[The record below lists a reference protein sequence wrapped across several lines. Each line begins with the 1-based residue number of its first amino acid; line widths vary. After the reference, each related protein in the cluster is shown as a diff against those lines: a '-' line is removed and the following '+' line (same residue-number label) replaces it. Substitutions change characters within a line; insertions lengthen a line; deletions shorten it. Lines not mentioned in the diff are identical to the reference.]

1 MATSTIHQT
10 QITNDLTGLNTEE
23 LNNLLVQLYKA
34 QQPQQYPN
42 HQNQHQNLSQHPQ
55 SPQSPQSPQQ
65 HIQKQSSTPPKASSV
80 AQSTSSLNNIGLEVV
95 DNKTV
100 STNNHTNTHSANN
113 NTSKKKITAAHK
125 PIKSLASN
133 PDKLKKMFEMGEEDA
148 EPAFSK
154 IDYDE
159 EEEGMKE
166 IKDCIFGFIKDVIF
180 NMILC
185 VPGLRT
191 KLDKILKDPAF
202 AIKEIER
209 IFCDFKHNLTMNDL
223 IALRK
228 YISIENTRVKIIN
241 MMKDSFNNI
250 MADGKIDVAD
260 APHFIALVH
269 NVVKMFN
276 SLGET
281 GGALV
286 SIQSETITTFIHFML
301 KCMVILTLDGNE
313 EILAVGLLESSF
325 KLITITVLPLMKKG
339 GLFSTL
345 CCCFRKNTEPVQ

>member
-10 QITNDLTGLNTEE
+10 QITNDLTGLNPEE
-23 LNNLLVQLYKA
+23 LNNLLVQLYKSQQPVFQQQQQ
-34 QQPQQYPN
+34 QQPQQQQP
-42 HQNQHQNLSQHPQ
+42 QQQHPL
-55 SPQSPQSPQQ
+55 SPQH

-80 AQSTSSLNNIGLEVV
+80 AQSTSSLNNVGLEIV

-100 STNNHTNTHSANN
+100 STNNHTNAHSANN
-113 NTSKKKITAAHK
+113 NSKKKITASHK
-125 PIKSLASN
+125 PVKSLASN

-286 SIQSETITTFIHFML
+286 SIQSDTITTFIHFML

>member
-23 LNNLLVQLYKA
+23 LNNLLIQLYKA
-34 QQPQQYPN
+34 QQPQQN
-42 HQNQHQNLSQHPQ
+42 HHHTQQQ
-55 SPQSPQSPQQ
+55 PQQ
-65 HIQKQSSTPPKASSV
+65 SQQHNIQKQSSTPKASSV

-100 STNNHTNTHSANN
+100 STNNNQTNTHSVNN

-125 PIKSLASN
+125 PMKSLSSN

-159 EEEGMKE
+159 EEESMKE

-281 GGALV
+281 GGVLV
-286 SIQSETITTFIHFML
+286 SIKSETITTFIHFML

-339 GLFSTL
+339 GLFSTM